1 MLQTQFLLALRT
13 LRKNR
18 VYAAINIFGLAVGVA
33 ACLLLFR
40 LVHYELS
47 FDTFHRNYDRIVR
60 VVSYNFNPSAG
71 ESFGA
76 GMPLPATDVLQTT
89 VPQFAAFARI
99 HQTWPTITVP
109 DAPGSMLGKK
119 FSTDEDHEMGIFVEP
134 SFFKIFDFQWL
145 AGDAESALGQ
155 PNSVVM
161 RESMAKKCFGSWQ
174 AAVGKTVVMDNLL
187 TLVVRGV
194 VADLPPNSDLP
205 FHVMIAYETVKSYP
219 DFYNYHPGWGST
231 SSNDMAFALL
241 NSADQFAAAE
251 AVVGTVGQKEYG
263 TNGKRGNTRVHHL
276 QRLADA
282 HFDDRFESIGITQT
296 SKSRLA
302 VLSAIGLL
310 ILIMACFN
318 FINLATA
325 QAAGR
330 AREVG
335 VRKTLGSSRGQLIR
349 QFMSETTIIVL
360 TSVALGSGLAAL
372 LASQLKRIS
381 DVPDSVPFL
390 TDPMVLGFLG
400 LTTLVVSVVSG
411 AYPALVLASF
421 NPVRALKN
429 DLSARAIGGVS
440 LRKAL
445 VVLQFVIAQALIVGT
460 IVVINQMEFIRKKD
474 LGFQPALVYDVFG
487 ISSDSSSLARLET
500 FKRKLLEIPAIE
512 MVSFASDVPSSGN
525 NWSSNFALGRGGE
538 DSPTNTELKFVDADY
553 FKTYGLRFVAGHGM
567 APSDT
572 MREAVVNQTM
582 LRKLGISNPEEA
594 LTKEIRLGSGKWM
607 PVVGVVEDFHAHS
620 VHKTIESLL
629 ITTRKEY
636 FSTAGIKIRPEKMD
650 VTVASIQKA
659 FEATFPEQVFTG
671 KFLDES
677 IAEFYKDEQRFSAMC
692 KGFAGLAIL
701 ISCLGLF
708 GLATHMARQRT
719 KEIGVR
725 KVLGASVSSI
735 TGLLARDFIKL
746 VVIAIVIAS
755 PLGWWAMQKWLE
767 DFEYRIDIQWW
778 MFVLAGSA
786 AILVAF
792 LTVSFQS
799 IKAALVNPVK
809 SLKSE

>member
-1 MLQTQFLLALRT
+1 M
-13 LRKNR
+13 
-18 VYAAINIFGLAVGVA
+18 
-33 ACLLLFR
+33 
-40 LVHYELS
+40 HYELS

-60 VVSYNFNPSAG
+60 VVSYNFSPSEG

-76 GMPLPATDVLQTT
+76 GIPLPATDVLQTT

-99 HQTWPTITVP
+99 HQAWPTITVP
-109 DAPGSMLGKK
+109 DAPGSMMGKK

-161 RESMAKKCFGSWQ
+161 KESMAKKCFGSWQ
-174 AAVGKTVVMDNLL
+174 AAVGKTVVMDNLV

-194 VADLPPNSDLP
+194 VADPPPNSDLP
-205 FHVMIAYETVKSYP
+205 FHVMISYETVKSYP
-219 DFYNYHPGWGST
+219 DSYNYHPGWGST

-251 AVVGTVGQKEYG
+251 AVVGNVGQEEY
-263 TNGKRGNTRVHHL
+263 TKNKRGITKTHHL

-282 HFDDRFESIGITQT
+282 HFDDRFESIGISKT

-349 QFMSETTIIVL
+349 QFMSETSIIVL
-360 TSVALGSGLAAL
+360 ASVVIGSGLAAL
-372 LASQLKRIS
+372 LAPQLKRIS
-381 DVPDSVPFL
+381 DVPDSMPFL
-390 TDPMVLGFLG
+390 TDPMVLGFLAVI
-400 LTTLVVSVVSG
+400 TLVVSLVSG

-487 ISSDSSSLARLET
+487 ISSDSSSLMRLET
-500 FKRKLLEIPAIE
+500 FKRKLQDIPAVE
-512 MVSFASDVPSSGN
+512 SVSFASDVPSSGN
-525 NWSSNFALGRGGE
+525 DWTSNFAIGRGGE
-538 DSPTNTELKFVDADY
+538 DAPVSTELKFVDADY

-582 LRKLGISNPEEA
+582 LRKVGIANPEEA
-594 LTKEIRLGSGKWM
+594 LTKEIRLGGGAWR
-607 PVVGVVEDFHAHS
+607 PIVGVVEDFHAHS
-620 VHKTIESLL
+620 VHKIIDPLL

-650 VTVASIQKA
+650 ATVASIQQA
-659 FEATFPEQVFTG
+659 FESTFPEQVFTG

-708 GLATHMARQRT
+708 GLASHMARQRT

-725 KVLGASVSSI
+725 KVLGASVAGI
-735 TGLLARDFIKL
+735 TGLLAKDFLKL
-746 VVIAIVIAS
+746 VIIAIVIAS
-755 PLGWWAMQKWLE
+755 PIAWFAMRQWLE
-767 DFEYRIDIQWW
+767 DFKYRIDIQWW
-778 MFVLAGSA
+778 VFVLAGSA